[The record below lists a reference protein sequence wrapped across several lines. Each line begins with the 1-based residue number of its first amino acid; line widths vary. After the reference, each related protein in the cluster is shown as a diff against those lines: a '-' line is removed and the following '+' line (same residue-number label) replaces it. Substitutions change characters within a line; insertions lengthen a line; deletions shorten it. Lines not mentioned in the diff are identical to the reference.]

1 MVPLIKIMQSI
12 MYKKR
17 EKPFR
22 NIKITKKDKLEL
34 CIEKKTE
41 IMTHL

>member
-1 MVPLIKIMQSI
+1 
-12 MYKKR
+12 MYRQR

-34 CIEKKTE
+34 CIEKKKKKTE

>member
-1 MVPLIKIMQSI
+1 

-34 CIEKKTE
+34 CIEKKQR
-41 IMTHL
+41 L

>member
-1 MVPLIKIMQSI
+1 
-12 MYKKR
+12 MYKQR

-34 CIEKKTE
+34 CIEKKQR
-41 IMTHL
+41 L

>member
-1 MVPLIKIMQSI
+1 
-12 MYKKR
+12 MYKQR
-17 EKPFR
+17 EKSFR
-22 NIKITKKDKLEL
+22 NIKITKEDKLEL

>member
-1 MVPLIKIMQSI
+1 

-34 CIEKKTE
+34 CIEKKKQR
-41 IMTHL
+41 L